1 MTAVLVELR
10 PRPVDTDEDELTND
24 TLERVETLE
33 IIGDL
38 DKLTEYVMCSCSA
51 SDDNP
56 Y

>member
-1 MTAVLVELR
+1 MPAVLVELQ
-10 PRPVDTDEDELTND
+10 PCPVVVDEELADDTPEN
-24 TLERVETLE
+24 VETLE

>member
-1 MTAVLVELR
+1 MTAVLIEIQ
-10 PRPVDTDEDELTND
+10 PRPFDTEEPDE
-24 TLERVETLE
+24 VESPEVE

-38 DKLTEYVMCSCSA
+38 DEFVEHTMCSCSA